1 MYHDPKLKIPAAQKS
16 KLNAWGREKG
26 TKSTPGGASP
36 ALAARLNVTNL
47 GLENEVFAEIALSML
62 SGGNG
67 QILSTAL
74 QQFRTSSM
82 TEAQVQEALHSFRYD
97 LSGLPSGHFDQ
108 AYVTPPE
115 NYPGPVSCAGYA
127 VRLLSR
133 GGDASIVAIF
143 EGKLELCHES
153 HAEGLERLRAWNPEI
168 YGTLIAGNLADA
180 LRQAQQLGYRAISFV
195 RPIVENHAMMLSV
208 ATAHVRMAQLAQC
221 AKAPMGCAYSGEAK
235 WPTMA
240 SVARAALI
248 NPAQNIRQLLTL
260 QLDEKPTDEKAV
272 EIAQDLGLLSDDP
285 SSHVLISMAKDI
297 ERQLPEHSLARARVH
312 HTAREIFK
320 AIDPL
325 LALTASDLSEAGW
338 MRRSFVRERFGVEAT
353 EGAALVAMNL
363 LTQRGRIQ
371 AFIEAFLNDEKLP
384 SFEFKLDLQLVSKNS
399 LRRLTEAL
407 RIAGYTDKAAPKEL
421 SAPENNTAKKLV
433 NRTLAKVEQGL
444 ADRAIAMLRIDPAF
458 FFRRAMTPST
468 SVNRDAFPRG
478 EMD

>member
-1 MYHDPKLKIPAAQKS
+1 MYHDPKLKMPAAQKS
-16 KLNAWGREKG
+16 KLNAWGREIG
-26 TKSTPGGASP
+26 TKSTPRGASP
-36 ALAARLNVTNL
+36 ALAARLNVTDL
-47 GLENEVFAEIALSML
+47 GLENEVFAEITLSLL
-62 SGGNG
+62 SGGHG

-74 QQFRTSSM
+74 DQLRTNDM
-82 TEAQVQEALHSFRYD
+82 TQSQVQSALHSYRYD
-97 LSGLPSGHFDQ
+97 LSDLPPAHFDQ

-133 GGDASIVAIF
+133 EGDAKIVAIF
-143 EGKLELCHES
+143 EDKLSLCHES
-153 HAEGLERLRAWNPEI
+153 HAEDLERLRAWNPEI
-168 YGTLIAGNLADA
+168 YRALITGNLADA
-180 LRQAQQLGYRAISFV
+180 LRQAQQLGYRAISLV
-195 RPIVENHAMMLSV
+195 LPIVENHAMMLSV

-240 SVARAALI
+240 SVARAALV
-248 NPAQNIRQLLTL
+248 NPAQNIRQLLML
-260 QLDEKPTDEKAV
+260 QLDENITDEQAV
-272 EIAQDLGLLSDDP
+272 QIAQEHGLLGDDA
-285 SSHVLISMAKDI
+285 SSHFLISLAKDI
-297 ERQLPEHSLARARVH
+297 QKQLPEHSLARARVH

-325 LALTASDLSEAGW
+325 QALTASDLSEAGW
-338 MRRSFVRERFGVEAT
+338 MRRSFVRERFGVDAT

-371 AFIEAFLNDEKLP
+371 AFIEAFLNDAKFP
-384 SFEFKLDLQLVSKNS
+384 SFEFKVDLQLLSKNS

-407 RIAGYTDKAAPKEL
+407 RIAGNTDKTAPKGL

-458 FFRRAMTPST
+458 FFCRAMAPST
-468 SVNRDAFPRG
+468 SANRNACPRE

>member
-1 MYHDPKLKIPAAQKS
+1 MYHDPKLKMPAAQKS
-16 KLNAWGREKG
+16 KLNAWGREIG
-26 TKSTPGGASP
+26 TKSTPRGASP
-36 ALAARLNVTNL
+36 ALTARLNVTDL
-47 GLENEVFAEIALSML
+47 GLENEVFAEITLSLL
-62 SGGNG
+62 SGGHG

-74 QQFRTSSM
+74 DQLRTNNM
-82 TEAQVQEALHSFRYD
+82 TRSQVQAALHSYRYD
-97 LSGLPSGHFDQ
+97 LSDLPPAHFDQ

-133 GGDASIVAIF
+133 EGDAKIVAIF
-143 EGKLELCHES
+143 EDKLSLCHES
-153 HAEGLERLRAWNPEI
+153 HAEDLERLRAWNPEI
-168 YGTLIAGNLADA
+168 YRALITGNLADA
-180 LRQAQQLGYRAISFV
+180 LRQAQQLGYRAISLV

-240 SVARAALI
+240 SVARAALVS
-248 NPAQNIRQLLTL
+248 PAQSIRQLLTL
-260 QLDEKPTDEKAV
+260 QLDENTTHEQAV
-272 EIAQDLGLLSDDP
+272 GIAQECGLLGDDA
-285 SSHVLISMAKDI
+285 SSHILISMAKDI

-312 HTAREIFK
+312 HTAREILK

-325 LALTASDLSEAGW
+325 RALKASDLSEAGW

-363 LTQRGRIQ
+363 LMQRGRIH
-371 AFIEAFLNDEKLP
+371 ACVEAVLSDEKLP
-384 SFEFKLDLQLVSKNS
+384 SFEFKLDLQLLSKNS

-407 RIAGYTDKAAPKEL
+407 RIAGNTDKAAPKEL

-444 ADRAIAMLRIDPAF
+444 ADRAIATLRIDPAF
-458 FFRRAMTPST
+458 FFCRAMAPST
-468 SVNRDAFPRG
+468 SANRDACPRV
-478 EMD
+478 EMN